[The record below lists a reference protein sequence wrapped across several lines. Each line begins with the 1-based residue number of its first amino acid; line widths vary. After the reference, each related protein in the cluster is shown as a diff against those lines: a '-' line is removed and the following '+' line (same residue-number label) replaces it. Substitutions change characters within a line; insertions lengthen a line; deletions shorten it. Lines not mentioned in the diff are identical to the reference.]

1 MDYKGESGLWW
12 RWGGWVDEERLWW
25 RSRHHCSGLSGN
37 TKKWSK
43 STTGREHNESSSTK
57 LPSRQRLRSKWEKP
71 PTTTT
76 TKSLLL
82 LSHNCFSVQTVSQLF
97 CTRFIGRNKTF
108 VGGGESKRFTEIWN
122 LADVFSQ
129 TLSKILRMHFSQ
141 VDAWKNVQQSL
152 YKTKSNQ

>member
-12 RWGGWVDEERLWW
+12 RWGGGVDEERLWW

-57 LPSRQRLRSKWEKP
+57 LPSRQLLRSKWEKP

-76 TKSLLL
+76 KSLLL
-82 LSHNCFSVQTVSQLF
+82 LSRNCFSVQTVPQLF